1 LHGLGEASDPKLALR
16 AWSDLYGLLGAHDR
30 LCKPPVSADAKLR
43 YWSPERLTD
52 FNAGL
57 ARRPYRSLVLVCPQT
72 PRPSAFASR
81 TKLFD
86 EYAAWIDEVLLPEV
100 EARHPGCT
108 AKVGLDGCS
117 MGGYVAKEVF
127 LRKPARFSTFGA
139 VQSAIGRAQADDY
152 AARFARVSSAMQVPV
167 RLLTSTRDP
176 FRAANERLAAGLTK
190 AGVAHQ
196 LDVLPGP
203 HDQPWLREVGSIEM
217 LRWHDLEL

>member
-1 LHGLGEASDPKLALR
+1 LGEASDPKLALR
-16 AWSDLYGLLGAHDR
+16 AWSELYGLAAAHDR
-30 LCKPPVSADAKLR
+30 LCKPPVEADEKLR
-43 YWSPERLTD
+43 YWPQERLRL
-52 FNAGL
+52 FNADL
-57 ARRPYRSLVLVCPQT
+57 ARRPYRSLVVVCPQT
-72 PRPSAFASR
+72 PRPSAFTSR
-81 TKLFD
+81 AKLFD
-86 EYAAWIDEVLLPEV
+86 EYAAWLDEVLLPEV

-117 MGGYVAKEVF
+117 MGGYVAMEVF
-127 LRKPARFSTFGA
+127 LRRPERFSSFGV

-152 AARFARVSSAMQVPV
+152 AARFARLEAPRPRL

-176 FRAANERLAAGLTK
+176 FRAAHERLARGLTK

-203 HDQPWLREVGSIEM
+203 HDQPWLREAGSLEM